1 MPFIPKV
8 PDSCEHLDL
17 ALVERVLAKHHAYF
31 PAAASELGVLPADLK
46 RLTWA
51 KPHLLDE
58 AHEEME
64 AVVARAWG
72 QLIAALYSDDP
83 RRQMWASDK
92 IISSWMARDHPL
104 APARRRSAATD
115 VSVQSK
121 KTVDYTFCWRNSD
134 DDKRDAEAAEH
145 ERARDE
151 GKPVVSIGWG
161 DGGKLIEREAGPE
174 PGNKD

>member
-104 APARRRSAATD
+104 APARRGSRWL
-115 VSVQSK
+115 K
-121 KTVDYTFCWRNSD
+121 LSD
-134 DDKRDAEAAEH
+134 QHQAEIKE
-145 ERARDE
+145 
-151 GKPVVSIGWG
+151 
-161 DGGKLIEREAGPE
+161 LIHV
-174 PGNKD
+174 